1 MKRID
6 KTKIN
11 MIRIEEINTDRA
23 CGRDHLIT
31 TTSMVPLSNIRGK
44 NTIIQTRGQL
54 TLSKCISLSRC
65 RDNANS
71 RTSGSSGP
79 MMDKARS
86 SSTSMRVSSSEML
99 VLINISKTCKDSK
112 GNLSEINNLNLSMT
126 RPSRNKCSLPLK
138 LWHSRVNRGSL
149 GHNLI
154 CS

>member
-1 MKRID
+1 MKF
-6 KTKIN
+6 KIK
-11 MIRIEEINTDRA
+11 
-23 CGRDHLIT
+23 
-31 TTSMVPLSNIRGK
+31 SNDVFVILTGK

-79 MMDKARS
+79 MMGKARS
-86 SSTSMRVSSSEML
+86 SSTSMMVSSSEML

-138 LWHSRVNRGSL
+138 LWHSRINRGSHRWVRSQFDMQL
-149 GHNLI
+149 GPDMPNRFDPRAF
-154 CS
+154 